1 MKEKVKIIVATHK
14 KYEMP
19 KDSIYLPLQV
29 GAEGK
34 ESLGYKGDN
43 TGDNISKKNSS
54 FCELTG
60 LYWAWKNINAEYIGL
75 VHYRRY
81 FTLEN
86 GVTQKLH
93 PGIETVLS
101 GPQVARLVMH
111 YDVIVPKKQHYVVET
126 LYSHYAHTH
135 YKEHLDKTRK
145 IICQKYPEYV
155 ADYDWAVSR
164 RSGYMF
170 NMFIMKKE
178 LLNDY
183 CSWLFDI
190 LFELEN
196 QIKDEKLSPFQSRLY
211 GRVSEII
218 FNCWLNHNCKE
229 RNLKVKAVPYIYLGK
244 VQWGKKIVAFL
255 NAKVA
260 HKKYEGSF

>member
-19 KDSIYLPLQV
+19 EDSIYLPLQV

-34 ESLGYKGDN
+34 ESLGYIGDN
-43 TGDNISKKNSS
+43 TGNNISEKNSS

-60 LYWAWKNINAEYIGL
+60 LYWAWKNLNAEYIGL

-81 FTLEN
+81 FIFKN
-86 GVTQKLH
+86 GLVQKLH
-93 PGIETVLS
+93 PSIENVLS
-101 GPQVARLVMH
+101 SLQATKLVLH
-111 YDVIVPKKQHYVVET
+111 YDVVVPRKQHYVVET

-135 YKEHLDKTRK
+135 YKEHLDKTRE
-145 IICQKYPEYV
+145 IISQKYPEYV
-155 ADYDWAVSR
+155 ADYDWTVSQ

-170 NMFIMKKE
+170 NMFIMNRE

-196 QIKDEKLSPFQSRLY
+196 QIKDERLSPFQSRLY

-218 FNCWLNHNCKE
+218 FNCWLNHNRKE
-229 RNLKVKAVPYIYLGK
+229 KKLKVKEIPYIYLGK
-244 VQWGKKIVAFL
+244 VRWGKKIVAFL
-255 NAKVA
+255 KAKVV